1 LIREISSWRRFRQNP
16 LALTGLVVVVFLTV
30 ASVLVLQVGQKDPN
44 AVDYYNTLQ
53 PPGTPGHILGT
64 DDLGRD
70 SLSRLAYGGQISLA
84 VGLSVAGAGTIIGT
98 LLGAIAGFYSGLT
111 RSLISRVIDVLLSIP
126 LLPLLMVVSGIRKV
140 GPVELVLMMALMGWM
155 GVARLVHAQVLSL
168 RETEFV
174 LAAQALGGSGIHII
188 FHHLIPNVM
197 APVTVSAT
205 LQVAW
210 AILAESYLSFLGFG
224 VQPPTATWG
233 NMLQTAQSYM
243 RRAPW
248 LAILPG
254 VLIAATVTS
263 FNFLGDGIRE
273 AIDPRLRGRL

>member
-1 LIREISSWRRFRQNP
+1 
-16 LALTGLVVVVFLTV
+16 LALAGLIVVVFLTV

-70 SLSRLAYGGQISLA
+70 SLSRLAFGGQISLA
-84 VGLSVAGAGTIIGT
+84 VGVSVAGAGTVIGT

-126 LLPLLMVVSGIRKV
+126 MLPLLMVVSGIRKV

-174 LAAQALGGSGIHII
+174 LAARALGGSGFHII
-188 FHHLIPNVM
+188 FRHLIPNVM

-224 VQPPTATWG
+224 VQPPTPTWG

>member
-168 RETEFV
+168 
-174 LAAQALGGSGIHII
+174 
-188 FHHLIPNVM
+188 VM